1 MNKQMTNNAITPAL
15 RVITDGRMREQRIKV
30 LEERFLDYIV
40 KGVREPDNADEYY
53 KRLMDADQ
61 PFRSKG
67 NLKAVGG

>member
-1 MNKQMTNNAITPAL
+1 MSNNAITPAL
-15 RVITDGRMREQRIKV
+15 RVITDGRMRKQRKKV
-30 LEERFLDYIV
+30 LEERFMDYIV
-40 KGVREPDNADEYY
+40 MGVKDPDNADEYY